1 MKNSFFKKQ
10 TDDKKIFAVA
20 SGTAIPITDV
30 NDEVF
35 SNKVLGDGIAIRVPG
50 EKTEKIVS
58 PVKGKIS
65 FVADTFHAI
74 GITAWDGTSIII
86 HIGIDTVEL
95 GGEGFA
101 CMVKEGKN
109 VTVGTPLC
117 EVDFPFL
124 LKNNCET
131 DVIVVFADGGD
142 TTIFHFNYGEVVA
155 GETSVM
161 EYEN

>member
-65 FVADTFHAI
+65 
-74 GITAWDGTSIII
+74 
-86 HIGIDTVEL
+86 L
-95 GGEGFA
+95 
-101 CMVKEGKN
+101 
-109 VTVGTPLC
+109 
-117 EVDFPFL
+117 
-124 LKNNCET
+124 
-131 DVIVVFADGGD
+131 
-142 TTIFHFNYGEVVA
+142 
-155 GETSVM
+155 
-161 EYEN
+161 